1 MSQDPELFRHSEY
14 FAARAVEERRMAM
27 ASTDEH
33 VRSVHL
39 EMADRY
45 SQLAEGIGAPSL
57 RLIVGGEPQQQQ
69 QQAG

>member
-1 MSQDPELFRHSEY
+1 MSQDPELARHSDY

-45 SQLAEGIGAPSL
+45 AQLAEGIGNPL
-57 RLIVGGEPQQQQ
+57 KLVVGGFEDQ
-69 QQAG
+69 QQAI